1 MKHDRDKMEK
11 IIQMAEAHLQNVN
24 KAISDLI
31 LQRNNIDQEIQK
43 LKEYLE
49 EGIKEVN
56 SVKNDG

>member
-1 MKHDRDKMEK
+1 MEK